1 MQNGIIM
8 SVLLEQ
14 YVSSAMNLNN
24 KHTIPDYFHQ

>member
-14 YVSSAMNLNN
+14 YVCGAMILNN
-24 KHTIPDYFHQ
+24 KHTIPAYFHQ